1 MALRGEEDIVESAT
15 LELHPELLVTMAEAE
30 PLESAS
36 AAVRACAVGNGLVAE
51 RATRLQVVVEELLRE
66 ARQREMVG
74 DDGTITVSVVVDG
87 TSLRVSVSDS
97 RLPLTAA
104 EARHLPSRR
113 LLTMGFVDG
122 LHVGYLGAEGNRATC
137 EMRLGPQS
145 DRHVGDELDREDDG
159 DVPEGLE
166 DDLVIRRM
174 EPSDVVGLI
183 RCIYRCYAYTYPDPA
198 FYEERHVRRLLRSG
212 LLRSVVAETSQG
224 EIVGHCALMLDGPA
238 DRVPE
243 AGKMIVDPRYR
254 GHHLAERMATLRN
267 EVAMELGLAGVYC
280 DCVTN
285 HVGSQ
290 RAALQRG
297 SVEVGLLVGAFSATT
312 TMAGLPNPDG
322 GRRSLLAMYN
332 TCAPVLGA
340 PISVPEHLSGLIGPI
355 ADELGLER
363 EVSTAEVE
371 PEEQRSAHRV
381 ALQAWADG
389 TAVLT
394 VDRIGADLRDR
405 LADDLEG
412 FHGLDLAV
420 VLLDLPAHDP
430 SAAWAAKEA
439 ERLGFAFCSWLPEGM
454 GSSDT
459 LRMQLVTD
467 RVIDFPSILCARPS
481 GEAIRDFTI
490 AEWARVG
497 SRVGA

>member
-1 MALRGEEDIVESAT
+1 MSGALS
-15 LELHPELLVTMAEAE
+15 ELHPELVLTIAESE

-66 ARQREMVG
+66 AREREKVG
-74 DDGTITVSVVVDG
+74 EDGTIAVSVVIDG
-87 TSLRVSVSDS
+87 TSLRVAIRDD
-97 RLPLTAA
+97 RLPLTSA

-113 LLTMGFVDG
+113 LLSLGFVDG
-122 LHVGYLGAEGNRATC
+122 LHVGYLGPEGNLATC
-137 EMRLGPQS
+137 GMRLGQGA
-145 DRHVGDELDREDDG
+145 DRHIGDELVGDDEV
-159 DVPEGLE
+159 DVPDGLE
-166 DDLVIRRM
+166 DDIVIRRM
-174 EPSDVVGLI
+174 EGADVVGLI
-183 RCIYRCYAYTYPDPA
+183 RCIYRCYGYTYPDPA

-212 LLRSVVAETSQG
+212 LLRSVVAETAQG
-224 EIVGHCALMLDGPA
+224 EIVGHCALTLDGPA

-243 AGKMIVDPRYR
+243 AGKMIVDPRFR

-267 EVAMELGLAGVYC
+267 EVAIELGLAGVYC

-297 SVEVGLLVGAFSATT
+297 SVEVGLLIGAFSPST

-340 PISVPEHLSGLIGPI
+340 GISLPDRLVDVVAPI
-355 ADELGLER
+355 AAELGLAR
-363 EVSTAEVE
+363 EISTAAIAPREA
-371 PEEQRSAHRV
+371 RSAHRV
-381 ALQAWADG
+381 SLQAWSDG
-389 TAVLT
+389 TAVLS

-430 SAAWAAKEA
+430 SAAWAAAEA

-459 LRMQLVTD
+459 LRLQLVTD
-467 RVIDFPSILCARPS
+467 RTIDFASIRCATPS

-490 AEWARVG
+490 AEWDRLRH
-497 SRVGA
+497 RVGA